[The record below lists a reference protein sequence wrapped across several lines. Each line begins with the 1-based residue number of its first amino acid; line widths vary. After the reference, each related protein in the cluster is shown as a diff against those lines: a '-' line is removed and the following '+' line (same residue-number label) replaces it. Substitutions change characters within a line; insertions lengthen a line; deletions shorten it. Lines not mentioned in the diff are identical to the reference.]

1 MNNIVLFRG
10 RRFATKFSAPNAFA
24 VSTGSSRPAERSVSP
39 QRPRLIA
46 VWHINSLTGK
56 LECFWTT
63 EGGPVLDEDGSRRAA

>member
-10 RRFATKFSAPNAFA
+10 RTFATKFSAPHAFA
-24 VSTGSSRPAERSVSP
+24 ASTSSRPTNSSVSS

-63 EGGPVLDEDGSRRAA
+63 EDEPVLDEEGSRRAA